1 MARVLVVDDDTA
13 ALEIRKRILE
23 RNGHQVFIAADA
35 DSARLCFSEAQ
46 PAVVVLDLRLP
57 KASDGR
63 ALIREFRASSADTRI
78 VVLCGF
84 AADLDGRPE
93 RALVDAVLE
102 KPIRSEQL
110 LAAILTS
117 DS

>member
-13 ALEIRKRILE
+13 ALEIRRQILE
-23 RNGHQVFIAADA
+23 RSGYEVFTSADA
-35 DSARLCFSEAQ
+35 ASARLNFAGAQ
-46 PAVVVLDLRLP
+46 PETVVLDLRLP
-57 KASDGR
+57 AASDGR
-63 ALIREFRASSADTRI
+63 ALIREFRAASAELRI

-84 AADLDGRPE
+84 AADLDNRPE
-93 RALVDAVLE
+93 RSLVDAVLE

>member
-23 RNGHQVFIAADA
+23 RNGYEVSIATDA
-35 DSARLCFSEAQ
+35 AGAREAFRAG
-46 PAVVVLDLRLP
+46 PETVVLDMRLP
-57 KASDGR
+57 EASDGR
-63 ALIREFRASSADTRI
+63 ALIREFRAASAQVRI

-84 AADLDGRPE
+84 AADLDNRPE
-93 RALVDAVLE
+93 RALVNAVLE

-110 LAAILTS
+110 LAAILS
-117 DS
+117 PVS